1 MKVNLKAL
9 IGRLNDPCRSAL
21 EGAAGL
27 CLSRTNYDVEIEHLL
42 LKLMEAADS
51 DLARILR
58 QYEIDPSRLSKDITR
73 ALDRL
78 KTGNSRTPALSP
90 RIPQLVEDAWLLAS
104 VDFGASKIRS
114 GHLVLA
120 LLANEDLSRLAREVS
135 KEFANVSVESLRKN
149 LADITA
155 GTAEDK
161 AAVALGAP
169 STGAG
174 VAGESAAT
182 PGKTQALDQYTVD
195 LTAKARKGAIDP
207 VLGRDFEIRQ
217 VIDILTRRRQ
227 NNPIMTGEAGVGKTA
242 VVEGFALRIA
252 KGDVP
257 EPLKNVSVRT
267 LDLGL
272 LQAGAGV
279 KGEFENR
286 LKSVIDEVK
295 ASAQPIILFIDEAHT
310 MIGAGGQAG
319 QNDAANLLKPALARG
334 ELRTLAATTWAEY
347 KKYFEKDAALA
358 RRFQVVKVEEPTEE
372 QGIVMMRGLVESLEN
387 HHKVRILDEA
397 VEDSVRLSHRY
408 IPGRQLPDKSVSVLD
423 TACAKVA
430 IGQGAT
436 PAAIEDSQR
445 VIDQLTV
452 EIGVLERE
460 AATGGDH
467 EERLGEARAAK
478 TAEEEKLSQL
488 KLQWDKEK
496 GIITRIRDLRKQ
508 LESHAVA
515 KSKAAS
521 GGDGAAKAAKAAA
534 SAATE
539 DVAGSA
545 AAVDVDGLR
554 AELNRLNK
562 ELEEAQGETPM
573 MQACVTSQSIA
584 EVISGWTGIPVGK
597 MLADEI
603 NTVLTL
609 KGRLE
614 KRVIGQSHALE
625 AISQRIR
632 TARANLTDPRRPVG
646 VFILVGPSGVGK
658 TETAVTLADTLYGGE
673 RNMVTI
679 NMSEYQEAHTVSS
692 LKGSPPGYV
701 GYGEGGVLTEA
712 VRRKPYCVVLLDEV
726 EKAHPDV
733 MELFFQVFDKGTLED
748 GEGREIDF
756 KNTVIL
762 LTSNVAT
769 DTIMKLCADP
779 ETLPSPEG
787 LTEAIRPELIK
798 AFKPA
803 LLGRMVVVPYYPIS
817 DSVMR
822 QIITLQL
829 GRIAKRLEEN
839 HGASFS
845 YDEAV
850 VTEVSSRCKE
860 VESGARNADH
870 ILTRSLLPEMS
881 GEFLSRMASGQ
892 TIKRVHVGV
901 GDSGQFRYEFS

>member
-1 MKVNLKAL
+1 MKVNLKSL
-9 IGRLNDPCRSAL
+9 IGRLNDTCRSAL

-42 LKLMEAADS
+42 LKLMEAADT

-58 QYEIDPSRLSKDITR
+58 QYEIDPSHLGKDITR

-90 RIPQLVEDAWLLAS
+90 KIPQLVEDAWLLAS
-104 VDFGASKIRS
+104 VDFGASKIRT

-120 LLANEDLSRLAREVS
+120 LLANEDLARLAREIS

-149 LADITA
+149 LADLTA

-161 AAVALGAP
+161 AAVALGGP
-169 STGAG
+169 SPASAGGGEAG
-174 VAGESAAT
+174 VAT
-182 PGKTQALDQYTVD
+182 GKTQALDQYTVD

-257 EPLKNVSVRT
+257 GPLRNVAVRT

-295 ASAQPIILFIDEAHT
+295 ASPQPIILFIDEAHT

-358 RRFQVVKVEEPTEE
+358 RRFQVVKVEEPTEA

-445 VIDQLTV
+445 KIDQLTV

-460 AATGGDH
+460 ASTGQDH
-467 EERLGEARAAK
+467 EERLSESKTAK
-478 TAEEEKLSQL
+478 AAEEETLAKL
-488 KLQWDKEK
+488 KVQWDKEK
-496 GIITRIRDLRKQ
+496 GVIARIQDLRSK

-521 GGDGAAKAAKAAA
+521 GGDGAAKPAAA
-534 SAATE
+534 AANESAS
-539 DVAGSA
+539 SA
-545 AAVDVDGLR
+545 SVDVDALR

-562 ELEEAQGETPM
+562 ELAGIQGETPM

-609 KGRLE
+609 KERLE

-798 AFKPA
+798 TFKPA

-822 QIITLQL
+822 RIIQLQL

-839 HGASFS
+839 HGAEFS

-850 VTEVSSRCKE
+850 VNEVSSRCKE

-881 GEFLSRMASGQ
+881 GEFLSRMASGE

-901 GDSGQFRYEFS
+901 GEAGQFRYEFS

>member
-839 HGASFS
+839 HGAAFS